1 MPGKVT
7 RDLAMMIQ
15 QSKNA
20 NLYEQI
26 KADKAYKDFADG
38 KLLEKIEESE
48 QDFIEAYQGTKT
60 MRYEIMDFLD
70 SSIIGQ
76 GISIINNAAQTVASI
91 TSKITPWKFD
101 NLMVNLWDQFDTEIK
116 DDYNMAKEYYNS
128 TKEQLWDLMIQGM
141 EDLEALGQ
149 IVREDTMFYHI
160 GTVQDDQLRIFQI
173 DSSSMHQLEKDKKLF
188 DLSIEESTD
197 KDGDLKYAISLQSKW
212 GSKNDMIH
220 ALEKMIKGE
229 NDNSELILT
238 EDDQSIWSLLAST
251 NIYSKTDETK
261 QIGYG
266 RKFEIFDEL
275 YSAEQGDIYLE
286 DILAN
291 GYYLDTL
298 SWMAGG
304 DVSYNGNSYQDKFI
318 TNAGKFNIS
327 SLASVKEGLEFYMTL
342 EQSEEEFLSGFWEPI
357 NKMRDQ
363 TDSDITEENADII
376 IEDSIDEQEES
387 LIDQVTGVIDEELN
401 EW

>member
-26 KADKAYKDFADG
+26 KVDKAYKDFADG

-76 GISIINNAAQTVASI
+76 GISIINNTAQTVASI

-128 TKEQLWDLMIQGM
+128 TKEQLWDLMIRGM
-141 EDLEALGQ
+141 EDLEILGQ

-229 NDNSELILT
+229 NNNSELILT

-251 NIYSKTDETK
+251 DMYSKIDETK
-261 QIGYG
+261 RIGYG

-327 SLASVKEGLEFYMTL
+327 SLTSIKEGLEFYMTL

-376 IEDSIDEQEES
+376 IENSIEEQEES
-387 LIDQVTGVIDEELN
+387 LTDQVTEVIDEELN